1 MKERELGKTYK
12 DGEVVCQEGE
22 EGEDMF
28 VIQSGEV
35 TVIKNTNKGE
45 IAITTLKAGEIFGEM
60 ALFEK
65 LPRSAT
71 VKALG
76 TARILTIDKT
86 GFIPRVSKDPTLA
99 FKILESM
106 SKRVRKLT
114 EELSI
119 YKKDRG

>member
-12 DGEVVCQEGE
+12 DGEVICQEGE
-22 EGEDMF
+22 EGEGMF

-45 IAITTLKAGEIFGEM
+45 IAIRTLKAGEIFGEM
-60 ALFEK
+60 ALFDK

-76 TARILTIDKT
+76 EARILTIDKK
-86 GFIPRVSKDPTLA
+86 GFIPRISKDPSLA
-99 FKILESM
+99 FNILESM

-114 EELSI
+114 EEISI
-119 YKKDRG
+119 FKKSRE